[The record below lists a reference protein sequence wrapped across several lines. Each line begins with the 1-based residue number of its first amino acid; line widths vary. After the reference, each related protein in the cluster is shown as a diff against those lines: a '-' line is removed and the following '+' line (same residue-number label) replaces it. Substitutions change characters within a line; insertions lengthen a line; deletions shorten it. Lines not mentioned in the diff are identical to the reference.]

1 MAGAII
7 NCPPRHERIEVLIS
21 AKESNGNV
29 FRYNHFM
36 EPKAGF
42 QTEHI
47 HMKQHEHYEV
57 ISGTAVYMED
67 GVEKTA
73 KAGDIVILPA
83 GIKHVDLWNRD
94 GDVELHIRREFVP
107 SLGIQVFIETWLG
120 LVTDDK
126 HIDERTLEMNLIQQS
141 VTASVIRTETYL
153 AGPPIFLQR
162 LGIPF
167 GAFIGKLRGYKSYYR
182 KYSDIPPYI
191 PPE

>member
-1 MAGAII
+1 VAGNII

-29 FRYNHFM
+29 FRYNHYM

-47 HMKQHEHYEV
+47 HMKQHEYYEV
-57 ISGTAVYMED
+57 ISGTAVYEED

-73 KAGDIVILPA
+73 KPGDIVILPA

-94 GDVELHIRREFVP
+94 GTVELHVRREFVP
-107 SLGIQVFIETWLG
+107 SLGIQVFIETWFG
-120 LVTDDK
+120 LVSDDK
-126 HIDERTLEMNLIQQS
+126 HINERTLEMNLIQQS
-141 VTASVIRTETYL
+141 TTARVIRTETYL

-167 GAFIGKLRGYKSYYR
+167 GALIGKLRGYKPYYA
-182 KYSDIPPYI
+182 KYSELPPYI